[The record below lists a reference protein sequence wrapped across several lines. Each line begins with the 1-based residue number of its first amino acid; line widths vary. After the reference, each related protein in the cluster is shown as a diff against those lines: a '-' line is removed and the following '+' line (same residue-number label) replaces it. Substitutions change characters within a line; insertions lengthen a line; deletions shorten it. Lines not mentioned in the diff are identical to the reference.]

1 MSIIEH
7 HQEKLDLSQTIHGFS
22 QLVGFSKLSTHVFGR
37 HHGEF
42 SLLQIIEWLLTT
54 KFLGAVFI
62 PSSAESRRF
71 TTRTVRN
78 YLNDA
83 ELTGNV

>member
-22 QLVGFSKLSTHVFGR
+22 QLVEFSKLSTHVFGR

-42 SLLQIIEWLLTT
+42 SL
-54 KFLGAVFI
+54 V
-62 PSSAESRRF
+62 
-71 TTRTVRN
+71 
-78 YLNDA
+78 
-83 ELTGNV
+83 

>member
-42 SLLQIIEWLLTT
+42 SLLQIIEPGLFTS
-54 KFLGAVFI
+54 VFG
-62 PSSAESRRF
+62 
-71 TTRTVRN
+71 T
-78 YLNDA
+78 
-83 ELTGNV
+83 